1 MNRFA
6 KVAGMI
12 LFGLGILSSALLAA
26 QSPKSSSSNSAP
38 ALTEQQK
45 VGEGLFVANC
55 SLCHLPHKEG
65 NPKST
70 EEGTSYG
77 PSLKG
82 MFRGAKPVLNDPVAR
97 QFIMKGT
104 QKMPGF
110 QYSLEPKEI
119 DSIMAYIKTL

>member
-1 MNRFA
+1 MSRSVILA
-6 KVAGMI
+6 GLIVLGSVAAYAA
-12 LFGLGILSSALLAA
+12 SPAA
-26 QSPKSSSSNSAP
+26 QSSKPSSSSTAP
-38 ALTEQQK
+38 SLTEQQK
-45 VGEGLFVANC
+45 AGENLFLNNC

-82 MFRGAKPVLNDPVAR
+82 LFRGAKPVLNDQVAR

-119 DSIMAYIKTL
+119 DSIIAYIKTL

>member
-1 MNRFA
+1 MSLSA
-6 KVAGMI
+6 KLAGII
-12 LFGLGILSSALLAA
+12 LLGLGTIYSTSLAA
-26 QSPKSSSSNSAP
+26 QTPKSPSPNSAP

-45 VGEGLFVANC
+45 VGEGLFVNNC

-82 MFRGAKPVLNDPVAR
+82 LFRGAKPVLNDQVAR

-110 QYSLEPKEI
+110 QYSLDPKEI
-119 DSIMAYIKTL
+119 DSIIAYIKTL

>member
-1 MNRFA
+1 MGRSA
-6 KVAGMI
+6 KLAGTI
-12 LFGLGILSSALLAA
+12 LLGLGISFPASLAA
-26 QSPKSSSSNSAP
+26 QSPKSSSPASAP

-45 VGEGLFVANC
+45 LGEGLFLDNC

-70 EEGTSYG
+70 EPGTSYG

-82 MFRGAKPVLNDPVAR
+82 LFRGAKPVLNDPVAR
-97 QFIMKGT
+97 QFIMKCT

-119 DSIMAYIKTL
+119 DSIIAYIKTL

>member
-1 MNRFA
+1 MGLCVKF
-6 KVAGMI
+6 AGMI
-12 LFGLGILSSALLAA
+12 LLGLGILLPAWLAA
-26 QSPKSSSSNSAP
+26 QSPKSSTPNSAP

-45 VGEGLFVANC
+45 MGEGLFLNNC

-70 EEGTSYG
+70 QEGNSYG

-82 MFRGAKPVLNDPVAR
+82 LFRGAKPVLNDQVAR
-97 QFIMKGT
+97 QFVMKGT

-119 DSIMAYIKTL
+119 DSIIAYLKTL

>member
-1 MNRFA
+1 MSSFA
-6 KVAGMI
+6 KLAGAI
-12 LFGLGILSSALLAA
+12 LFGVSTFRPAAFAA
-26 QSPKSSSSNSAP
+26 QSPKSPSSAP

-45 VGEGLFVANC
+45 AGEGLFLNNC

-70 EEGTSYG
+70 QEGASYG

-82 MFRGAKPVLNDPVAR
+82 LFRGAKPVLNDQVAR

-119 DSIMAYIKTL
+119 DSIIAYIKTL